1 MLKAFK
7 YRSFL
12 LWRQTL
18 QHACILVEFRPNTIN
33 VLQQYAVLIGGWFLI
48 CVKKHIQIFVQ
59 KFVKIPNSCLFKN
72 ICEQELNNLHTYKQS
87 KSFQGELCHCQAPQD
102 LVTGLGEL
110 VRDISPYE
118 TRRGTRSI
126 CAGYDWNFKQLR
138 FFINVFKCVFGSLCP
153 KLLVF
158 KGSKKRAFEIHE
170 FSFVLLIDSITSIEN
185 DITDYNNN
193 NIDTVD
199 SGSYY

>member
-1 MLKAFK
+1 MFTTNKFILKAFK

-12 LWRQTL
+12 LWRCTL

-102 LVTGLGEL
+102 LVTSLGEL
-110 VRDISPYE
+110 VCDINQYK
-118 TRRGTRSI
+118 THRGTRSI

-138 FFINVFKCVFGSLCP
+138 FLIMFFNAYLEVCAPNCLYSKVERME
-153 KLLVF
+153 LLKF
-158 KGSKKRAFEIHE
+158 MNFHL
-170 FSFVLLIDSITSIEN
+170 F
-185 DITDYNNN
+185 Y
-193 NIDTVD
+193 
-199 SGSYY
+199 